1 MHSRAPVP
9 RHPCPCPTCPSVFV
23 FPRPPQDRTRLRSP
37 HGRAH
42 CGITAPR
49 RPRMHLRWMTTPRGF
64 NRRGLGRPSPTR
76 TCPSHPAPSYPI
88 LSQAS
93 PAQPFPSSPRCC
105 WQLRHILPRPAH
117 APNLARPPSLPASS
131 TAAPSVQLY
140 SYKHPKVSTVAGQA
154 PPTHAPASRGYEP
167 PSSHPLPA
175 PGLGSGSPA
184 STSSSFCSLARSLA
198 CSFFSLEGAPTWLH
212 LSRPSLPRLGNL
224 LCPFVAHGLP
234 TVLLCLKAPSRTSA
248 LNMVRVPR
256 WPAWRRAA
264 AASLLFTTSP
274 LVAAYDLDPN
284 STGTILQSPASP
296 CRPG

>member
-1 MHSRAPVP
+1 
-9 RHPCPCPTCPSVFV
+9 
-23 FPRPPQDRTRLRSP
+23 
-37 HGRAH
+37 
-42 CGITAPR
+42 
-49 RPRMHLRWMTTPRGF
+49 MTTPRGF

-184 STSSSFCSLARSLA
+184 STSLSFCSLARSPVRFSRSRAPRLGFISPVHRFQDLA
-198 CSFFSLEGAPTWLH
+198 ISCA
-212 LSRPSLPRLGNL
+212 PSLPMG
-224 LCPFVAHGLP
+224 
-234 TVLLCLKAPSRTSA
+234 
-248 LNMVRVPR
+248 
-256 WPAWRRAA
+256 
-264 AASLLFTTSP
+264 
-274 LVAAYDLDPN
+274 
-284 STGTILQSPASP
+284 
-296 CRPG
+296 CRPCSCV

>member
-1 MHSRAPVP
+1 MSLSDL
-9 RHPCPCPTCPSVFV
+9 SVRV
-23 FPRPPQDRTRLRSP
+23 CVSPATPRPHSAEVPSWSRTLWN
-37 HGRAH
+37 HGPSS
-42 CGITAPR
+42 TPDAPALDDDASWLQST
-49 RPRMHLRWMTTPRGF
+49 RPRPAVSHKNLPIPS
-64 NRRGLGRPSPTR
+64 RPVL
-76 TCPSHPAPSYPI
+76 SYPI
-88 LSQAS
+88 PGQPCTALPVLTSLLLAAPAHLTSPSPRAEPCSTSIFASFLDCCAIRTIILVQAPESFDGSWPSSTHPRACIQRVRASIKS
-93 PAQPFPSSPRCC
+93 PATRPGA
-105 WQLRHILPRPAH
+105 WLRL
-117 APNLARPPSLPASS
+117 
-131 TAAPSVQLY
+131 
-140 SYKHPKVSTVAGQA
+140 
-154 PPTHAPASRGYEP
+154 SRL
-167 PSSHPLPA
+167 HLFV
-175 PGLGSGSPA
+175 LL
-184 STSSSFCSLARSLA
+184 LARSLA